1 MDAPKKL
8 GKYEIRREL
17 GKGAMGVVYEG
28 FDPTI
33 ERVVALK
40 TIRADQLGGEDAAE
54 IMARFR
60 REAQAAGRL
69 NHPRIVSIYEY
80 GEDAGTTFIAM
91 EFVAGRSLR
100 ESFEQNARFSVP
112 QIVRIMSQLL
122 EALDY
127 SHRQGVVHRDIKP
140 ANIML
145 LADGTVKVADFG
157 IARIESSNL
166 TQTGMILGTPS
177 YMSPEQ
183 FMGQK
188 IDGRSDL
195 FSSAVIL
202 YQLLTGERPFTG
214 SPTTIMHKVLQE
226 NPLPPSQLN
235 VQAPRPFDQVV
246 KRALEKRPE
255 DRFQTAPEFAQAIR
269 AAAEVHSTEP
279 TVLSTTAARDPDRT
293 QTGGRTLRR
302 PAEPPPQSTET
313 VPRPAPRKSQTAA
326 IAILVGVVVI
336 GIGAIVGYA
345 LLPRDRVQQPRVA
358 VAPPGQPTVP
368 PAALPTS
375 APPAVATPVPVPAAE
390 PPGTVLVTAL
400 GIVDPSDGRYQ
411 ADSALLQSDLRADS
425 RSQAVEKAL
434 GLYLDSAS
442 LARNY
447 EVLRDKLLSKSGSFI
462 ADVVQESAPE
472 TGKDG
477 LVSLTTN
484 AVVNVRALQK
494 SLNEMSHQERIEF
507 IRNNGDPKVA
517 VRVAVRD
524 ADDPGAPTRSSPIAE
539 NLLKERIKSFGFRTW
554 SDEGEGAGAQ
564 AKSADFTVVGEARVK
579 RLAAKLAASGLTV
592 TKFTLSSWTV
602 KCIDRQTGEEIYFN
616 NALPKG
622 IGSWASEEEA
632 LAAIGGKIADEFSRD
647 FFVQNFP
654 VPGQK
659 VTLRFDGLPDAA
671 SDRTLVRELAGLPSV
686 LRVAP
691 RSGAIPPIYDVV
703 LAGAG
708 AVSDIVAGGIVKPLN
723 AKLGQACFALGASS
737 AGEVAVAFDK
747 ACTEPAVIGR
757 LEANPPAA
765 LYAAPAART
774 KSVVKNPDTLKKLAI

>member
-1 MDAPKKL
+1 MDAPKTL

-40 TIRADQLGGEDAAE
+40 TIRADQLGGEDAPE

-69 NHPRIVSIYEY
+69 NHPRVVSIYEY

-91 EFVAGRSLR
+91 EFVDGRSLKD
-100 ESFEQNARFSVP
+100 SFEQNARFSVP

-195 FSSAVIL
+195 FSSGVIL

-246 KRALEKRPE
+246 KRALEKRPA

-269 AAAEVHSTEP
+269 AAAEAHSAEP
-279 TVLSTTAARDPDRT
+279 TVLSSTTAARAADRT
-293 QTGGRTLRR
+293 QTIERTIRR
-302 PAEPPPQSTET
+302 PPEPAPEPATS
-313 VPRPAPRKSQTAA
+313 VRPPRKSQAAAAA
-326 IAILVGVVVI
+326 ILAGVVVI
-336 GIGAIVGYA
+336 GIAAVVGYA
-345 LLPRDRVQQPRVA
+345 LLYRDRAQEPRA
-358 VAPPGQPTVP
+358 AAAPPAQPTAP
-368 PAALPTS
+368 PA
-375 APPAVATPVPVPAAE
+375 AVATPTPAPPAE
-390 PPGTVLVTAL
+390 PPRADPGTVLVTAL
-400 GIVDPSDGRYQ
+400 GLVDPSDARYK

-434 GLYLDSAS
+434 GLYVDSAS

-472 TGKDG
+472 TGRDG
-477 LVSLTTN
+477 LVSLTTK
-484 AVVNVRALQK
+484 AVVNVKALQK
-494 SLNEMSHQERIEF
+494 SLNQMSREERIEF

-524 ADDPGAPTRSSPIAE
+524 ADNPGAPVRGSPIAE

-554 SDEGEGAGAQ
+554 SDEGEGGVAQ
-564 AKSADFTVVGEARVK
+564 AKSADFIVVGEARVK

-602 KCIDRQTGEEIYFN
+602 KCVDRQTGEEIYFN

-647 FFVQNFP
+647 FFLQNFP

-671 SDRTLVRELAGLPSV
+671 SDAALVRELVGLPTV
-686 LRVAP
+686 LSAAP
-691 RSGAIPPIYDVV
+691 RSGTNPRVYDVV
-703 LAGAG
+703 LAGPG
-708 AVSDIVAGGIVKPLN
+708 AASDIVAVGIMKPLN

-737 AGEVAVAFDK
+737 AGEVTVGFDK
-747 ACTEPAVIGR
+747 ACAEPAVINR

-774 KSVVKNPDTLKKLAI
+774 KSVVKNPETLKKLAI

>member
-1 MDAPKKL
+1 
-8 GKYEIRREL
+8 
-17 GKGAMGVVYEG
+17 
-28 FDPTI
+28 
-33 ERVVALK
+33 
-40 TIRADQLGGEDAAE
+40 
-54 IMARFR
+54 
-60 REAQAAGRL
+60 
-69 NHPRIVSIYEY
+69 
-80 GEDAGTTFIAM
+80 
-91 EFVAGRSLR
+91 
-100 ESFEQNARFSVP
+100 
-112 QIVRIMSQLL
+112 
-122 EALDY
+122 
-127 SHRQGVVHRDIKP
+127 
-140 ANIML
+140 
-145 LADGTVKVADFG
+145 
-157 IARIESSNL
+157 
-166 TQTGMILGTPS
+166 
-177 YMSPEQ
+177 
-183 FMGQK
+183 
-188 IDGRSDL
+188 
-195 FSSAVIL
+195 
-202 YQLLTGERPFTG
+202 
-214 SPTTIMHKVLQE
+214 
-226 NPLPPSQLN
+226 
-235 VQAPRPFDQVV
+235 
-246 KRALEKRPE
+246 
-255 DRFQTAPEFAQAIR
+255 
-269 AAAEVHSTEP
+269 
-279 TVLSTTAARDPDRT
+279 
-293 QTGGRTLRR
+293 
-302 PAEPPPQSTET
+302 
-313 VPRPAPRKSQTAA
+313 
-326 IAILVGVVVI
+326 
-336 GIGAIVGYA
+336 
-345 LLPRDRVQQPRVA
+345 
-358 VAPPGQPTVP
+358 
-368 PAALPTS
+368 
-375 APPAVATPVPVPAAE
+375 
-390 PPGTVLVTAL
+390 VLVTAL
-400 GIVDPSDGRYQ
+400 GIVDPSDGRYK